1 DRPRGAGR
9 RHHTFSVFASRAE
22 IFVAEVGQM
31 KRGALTWCI
40 TLSAILCVILTAG
53 WAWAQNAQGLAAVGT
68 INAANGYPS
77 WSMDRNGLQLGQCL
91 ETGPTDP
98 CAVAAE
104 LPDPN
109 QPVSFPGNFPP
120 EFFYWRTTADI
131 SGIGIG
137 GVGKAVLVLAL
148 EGSLGGPLE
157 EPING
162 GQIVVSSS
170 TFT

>member
-1 DRPRGAGR
+1 RSSVRDVGGRPSISYFPGNFLAWREICWRSCDRPRGAGR

-22 IFVAEVGQM
+22 IFVAEVGEM

-53 WAWAQNAQGLAAVGT
+53 WAWAQNAQGLAAVGA
-68 INAANGYPS
+68 INAANGYPR
-77 WSMDRNGLQLGQCL
+77 WYMDRNGLQLGQCL
-91 ETGPTDP
+91 DTGPTDP

-120 EFFYWRTTADI
+120 EF
-131 SGIGIG
+131 
-137 GVGKAVLVLAL
+137 
-148 EGSLGGPLE
+148 
-157 EPING
+157 
-162 GQIVVSSS
+162 
-170 TFT
+170 